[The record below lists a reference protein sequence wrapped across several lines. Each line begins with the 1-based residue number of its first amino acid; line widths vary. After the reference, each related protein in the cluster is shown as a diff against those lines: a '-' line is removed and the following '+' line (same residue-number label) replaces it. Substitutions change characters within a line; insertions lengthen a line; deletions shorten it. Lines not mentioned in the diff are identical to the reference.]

1 MELHTPKTIEQIP
14 LKKLTPYARNSRTHS
29 DIQIAQI
36 AASIKEFGFT
46 NPVLIDDGNDIIAGH
61 GRVLAATKLG
71 LDEVP
76 CIRLSHLTE
85 YQRRAYVIADNQL
98 ALNASWNFDMLSV
111 EIDELN
117 DGKYDIS
124 KIGFSTTE
132 LAEIIGSPN
141 EIDVNE
147 DEKLISDK
155 KSCICPKCN
164 WEFLP

>member
-14 LKKLTPYARNSRTHS
+14 LKKLTPYARNSRVHS
-29 DIQIAQI
+29 EIQVAQL
-36 AASIKEFGFT
+36 ASSIKEFGFT

-71 LDEVP
+71 LDTVP

-155 KSCICPKCN
+155 KTTICPKCSH
-164 WEFLP
+164 EFVN

>member
-147 DEKLISDK
+147 NENLISDK
-155 KSCICPKCN
+155 KTCICPKCSH
-164 WEFLP
+164 EFVN

>member
-1 MELHTPKTIEQIP
+1 MELHTPKTIEQIK

>member
-14 LKKLTPYARNSRTHS
+14 LKKLTPYARNSRVHS
-29 DIQIAQI
+29 EIQVGQLAS
-36 AASIKEFGFT
+36 SIKEFGFT

-98 ALNASWNFDMLSV
+98 ALNATWNFDMLSV

>member
-14 LKKLTPYARNSRTHS
+14 LKKLTLYARNSRVHS
-29 DIQIAQI
+29 EIQISQLAS
-36 AASIKEFGFT
+36 SIKEFGFT

-98 ALNASWNFDMLSV
+98 ALNATWNFDMLSV

>member
-14 LKKLTPYARNSRTHS
+14 LKKLTPYARNSRVHS
-29 DIQIAQI
+29 EIQISQLAS
-36 AASIKEFGFT
+36 SIKEFGFT

-98 ALNASWNFDMLSV
+98 ALNATWNFDMLSV

>member
-29 DIQIAQI
+29 DIQVSQI

-147 DEKLISDK
+147 DENPISDK
-155 KSCICPKCN
+155 KTCICPKCQF
-164 WEFLP
+164 EFLP

>member
-14 LKKLTPYARNSRTHS
+14 LKKLTPYARNSRVHS
-29 DIQIAQI
+29 EIQISQLAS
-36 AASIKEFGFT
+36 SIKEFGFT

-71 LDEVP
+71 LDTVP

-85 YQRRAYVIADNQL
+85 HQRRAYVILDNQSSQTS
-98 ALNASWNFDMLSV
+98 SWNFDMLSV
-111 EIDELN
+111 ELDELN
-117 DGKYDIS
+117 DAKYDIS
-124 KIGFSTTE
+124 LIGFSTTE

-155 KSCICPKCN
+155 KSCICPKCQF
-164 WEFLP
+164 EFLP